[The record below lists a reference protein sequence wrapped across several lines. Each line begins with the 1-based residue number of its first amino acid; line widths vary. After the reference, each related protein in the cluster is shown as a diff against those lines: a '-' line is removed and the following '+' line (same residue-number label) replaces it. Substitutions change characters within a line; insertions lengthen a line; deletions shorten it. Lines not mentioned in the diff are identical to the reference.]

1 MGRNFEKISVIA
13 LISTLTILLIA
24 TVTGFGGDGSAYFN
38 EPENKTNPN
47 NSLLAENSCFND
59 IDENDHD
66 GTDINDLG
74 CVQPIEPYV
83 DNIVLDRTEGNI
95 WDTDLSATLAQD
107 GPEASSEK
115 YMSEGVLFDGK
126 VVRGPRPSDNTF
138 DRQDSSGG
146 SSVTEQW
153 VWNARPER
161 SDPDKNNWGYGLHN
175 ETEAQD
181 GDFPTGTE
189 FENGKVIY
197 PPNPLADDGERCGDG
212 RENNADDSDSG
223 KLGPDGD
230 DDNAIDTTTNTLVET
245 TDCRADYGR
254 IQEKYNV
261 TESAGKNDISC
272 DDDTASADDDP
283 CSGGA
288 TCGCD
293 NGGPAES
300 CTCDGT
306 ISHDRCYET
315 STVTHNIN
323 GDEITK
329 DKCTEDSGWEDVK
342 PNNGDRETCESVG
355 ECDKSCGRYGNEYC
369 DTDYGDDTTSY
380 ECSIGDERS
389 WKDEG
394 SVVDCNNYNTVDG
407 GADSGGTANSEGR
420 SYDWNDEA
428 ATYTEFTSYKDNDWD
443 TGLGGQQTYTCG
455 ASDYEH
461 TATGRAWC
469 AYEYTVTVDADG
481 PKGQGEGFV
490 VIDDRGTTEITATEA
505 LNGNDEVG
513 ERVWV
518 DTGIAGGSGTS
529 GFQSATDEMTGDS
542 DIMSCPGDKEVCL
555 KYVDYY
561 TESGGWTAANTGS
574 GYTDAVDA
582 ESRHTFTPDDSY
594 SVCKNINRIARQNG
608 GVDGDMV
615 RCDYTREDSG
625 SPGGVERVSPLNEA
639 CGDDPDEHLIAME
652 SEDIDRD
659 AMEDYLAYQQECH
672 DYHEEDDIA
681 SQNGACVYNGE
692 VYPEG
697 SVINTADNPL
707 FRSKFSESEE
717 GGSSADMEVCMDIYQ
732 EYSGSDKPQYR
743 NNDNGGSWY
752 DLDDKTGNYG
762 VRIWGDSF
770 ESNEYEAYLRENP
783 DKDAADHTGITGVT
797 NHMTDGEGFALEDD
811 CVDDCEDQ
819 GDGTGKQY
827 PVWAPFVEGEMDDD
841 YRGTQT
847 RFDINLDNV
856 HNRVQAGGGTGHGAS
871 NDQDTETSMSLAWYD
886 NSRVDSEDDEWS
898 YTPNLQY
905 AIGNDG
911 KAYEP
916 GQCYGAPRTQD
927 VDKTKDQAIY
937 ANSYARET
945 NNVYTGGASAS
956 EKDGDWIDPDD
967 DTLSVTSGGV
977 TCDLTGDDWG
987 YAVQSTSTSGVNCV
1001 GGSCY
1006 EKGNPD
1012 TSGYDG
1018 VLASLPHEVV
1028 VEKSKF
1034 AWDMD
1039 TNPGDL
1045 DQNDLQQ
1052 WKDACGDDPNEYLI
1066 REHAAK
1072 EEGEYNPTLRDDTHY
1087 ACADRPTDCV
1097 LDGEVYSEGQIVDV
1111 SDATTESGVQS
1122 EDQEICL
1129 DVNHDIP
1136 GGEWWDVDN
1145 QDIRGDLIGS
1155 GTVSSPEIYVREGE
1169 IESDKP
1175 EKIFWHGS
1183 STGDP
1188 IRDEAIREAR
1198 DSPYSPLGAT
1208 DLGYWRGYALE
1219 DDCDPNLECDDKG
1232 TDETRGTDTDT
1243 TSDLI
1248 YSPFRESKDGQAIK
1262 ADDHSTQGSWVVRM
1276 FVDGS
1281 TSHGSDTGQ
1290 MTENTGTVNFDSTNW
1305 GWPTSG
1311 VNNSKIESNEDTWA
1325 VADETYDAVGPTG
1338 AVYDTGQCHGRS
1350 PPSHSEGWVE
1360 KNETIM
1366 ANSFAKRENV
1376 NSDGRDEG
1384 NWVDPDTTVR
1394 SSSRGGITCDLNS
1407 TDWGFGYDT
1416 GGGSLSVHQG
1426 DARNYGYEVDDRH
1439 AVSGDINFDMDSDPL
1454 GGNQDNLQQYGNA
1467 CGDDKNEFLIR
1478 EQTSSY
1484 SGGEII
1490 PDLSKENIYVC
1501 ADRITDCAYNGE
1513 IYSEGQTVDISSRSP
1528 SGSVPEQGDN
1538 IEDEEICLDLNKST
1552 PGGEW
1557 YDKDQDIIVKHR
1569 IESLQDTFDVSQG
1582 VNGYSNVYE
1591 IEGEVV
1597 DNSGGQLDI
1606 NGRIINVGSDGKF
1619 SDTVQLEGG
1628 TTQRVDYEKGGST
1641 LAQKRLVLPST
1652 NSDLNDLKIS
1662 TSLMYDGIS
1671 VWNGVENFKDND
1683 YDIDQYDPK
1692 YHGTDWRTQ
1701 DDRYSRRELS
1711 YFNRTHTDVDEPS
1724 HYNPEGYATED
1735 DCGPLL
1741 QNSGT
1746 GPCSDVGP
1754 GVQDSEWF
1762 SAGNFS
1768 IDGVSP

>member
-1 MGRNFEKISVIA
+1 MGRNFEKISAIA
-13 LISTLTILLIA
+13 LISTLTILLVS
-24 TVTGFGGDGSAYFN
+24 TVTGFGGDGSSYFN
-38 EPENKTNPN
+38 PPPDQGVPN
-47 NSLLAENSCFND
+47 DSTSTSCFNE
-59 IDENDHD
+59 IDDNDHD
-66 GTDINDLG
+66 GTDIDDLG

-83 DNIVLDRTEGNI
+83 DDKVLDRTEGNI

-138 DRQDSSGG
+138 DRQDSTSGG
-146 SSVTEQW
+146 APVTEQW
-153 VWNARPER
+153 VWNAKPEK
-161 SDPDKNNWGYGLHN
+161 SDPDQNNWGHSLHN

-181 GDFPTGTE
+181 GEFPIGTG
-189 FENGKVIY
+189 FDSGKAVY
-197 PPNPLADDGERCGDG
+197 PPNDVSSDKNCGNGKEDESDQDKSGNDGGKDPL
-212 RENNADDSDSG
+212 N
-223 KLGPDGD
+223 
-230 DDNAIDTTTNTLVET
+230 LV
-245 TDCRADYGR
+245 DCPEDWGTVG
-254 IQEKYNV
+254 IKYNV
-261 TESAGKNDISC
+261 GNMSGTEEPYNDK
-272 DDDTASADDDP
+272 DT
-283 CSGGA
+283 SGGMECEDDEA
-288 TCGCD
+288 
-293 NGGPAES
+293 S
-300 CTCDGT
+300 CTPSSCSASCGGT
-306 ISHDRCYET
+306 NCVDADCQVDVDNSDDEDHEFWET
-315 STVTHNIN
+315 D
-323 GDEITK
+323 GDEIYK
-329 DKCTEDSGWEDVK
+329 
-342 PNNGDRETCESVG
+342 ETCTNDGGDIATAGGCSDTSG
-355 ECDKSCGRYGNEYC
+355 CCATDKYGNC
-369 DTDYGDDTTSY
+369 ISRNS
-380 ECSIGDERS
+380 CSASGDEAGDYRS
-389 WKDEG
+389 WEEVNRKDCTIHNNIVGGSTDGVDNAEG
-394 SVVDCNNYNTVDG
+394 G
-407 GADSGGTANSEGR
+407 K
-420 SYDWNDEA
+420 SYDWNDDA
-428 ATYTEFTSYKDNDWD
+428 GTYTEFTAHFDDGW
-443 TGLGGQQTYTCG
+443 GGSHPVDGKVWCG
-455 ASDYEH
+455 
-461 TATGRAWC
+461 W
-469 AYEYTVTVDADG
+469 EYTVTVDADG
-481 PKGQGEGFV
+481 PNGQREGFIV
-490 VIDDRGTTEITATEA
+490 VNERKSEITATEA

-513 ERVWV
+513 EVWV
-518 DTGIAGGSGTS
+518 ATATESGSESQNGN
-529 GFQSATDEMTGDS
+529 FVSARDEMEDDN
-542 DIMSCPGDKEVCL
+542 DINSCPGDKNVCL

-561 TESGGWTAANTGS
+561 TKDSGWSNVDNSGS
-574 GYTDAVDA
+574 GYKDAVEA
-582 ESRHTFTPDDSY
+582 EVRHTLTPDDSY

-608 GVDGDMV
+608 GVDGDLV

-639 CGDDPDEHLIAME
+639 CGDDPDEKLLAME

-672 DYHEEDDIA
+672 DYNEESSVA
-681 SQNGACVYNGE
+681 SEDGACVYNGQ

-770 ESNEYEAYLRENP
+770 ESNEYDAYLRENP

-841 YRGTQT
+841 YRGTET

-871 NDQDTETSMSLAWYD
+871 NDQDTETSMSLPWYD

-916 GQCYGAPRTQD
+916 GQCYGAPRSQGI
-927 VDKTKDQAIY
+927 DKTKDQAIY

-987 YAVQSTSTSGVNCV
+987 YAVQSISTSGVNCV
-1001 GGSCY
+1001 GGPCY

-1052 WKDACGDDPNEYLI
+1052 WKDACGDDPNEYLT

-1198 DSPYSPLGAT
+1198 DSSYSPLGAT

-1219 DDCDPNLECDDKG
+1219 DDCDSGFDCDDKG
-1232 TDETRGTDTDT
+1232 TDETRGTDTDP

-1501 ADRITDCAYNGE
+1501 ADRIADCAYNGE

-1582 VNGYSNVYE
+1582 VNGYSSFYD

-1711 YFNRTHTDVDEPS
+1711 YFNRTHIDVDEPS

-1754 GVQDSEWF
+1754 GVQDSQWF